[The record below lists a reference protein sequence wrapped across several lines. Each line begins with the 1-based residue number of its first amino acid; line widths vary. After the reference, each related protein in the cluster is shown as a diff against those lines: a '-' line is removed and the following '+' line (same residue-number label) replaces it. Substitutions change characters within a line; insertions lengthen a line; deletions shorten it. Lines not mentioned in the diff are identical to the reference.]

1 MLKIGIT
8 GGIGSGKTVVCK
20 LFESCGA
27 PVYDADEAAKRLMQE
42 NSSLKSQL
50 IASFGNIYDE
60 KGKLQRSALAEIV
73 FNDTELLSKLNGL
86 VHPAVMKDYKEWQ
99 NNQKFDYVIRE
110 SAILFESNTNV
121 DLDYVIM
128 VEAPELLRIQRT
140 MQRDQRSEKQIR
152 SIMEKQMPDDE
163 KIKLADFVIIN
174 NEVQPLLPQVW
185 NLHEK
190 FMNGKS

>member
-50 IASFGNIYDE
+50 TASFGNIYDE